1 MERVL
6 LVDDERD
13 ALEVLEWTLTD
24 CGCEVRAV
32 TEALDAL
39 ELARSF
45 KADLLVTD
53 YYLGSD
59 LNGLDVIRILRERQP
74 ELRTVLMTGMR
85 VEDLQSEINAIGG
98 IDVVRKPF
106 DCAQIVRLLPSSKR
120 EQSADVQSSDSHDP
134 PHE

>member
-24 CGCEVRAV
+24 RGYEVRAAG
-32 TEALDAL
+32 EALDAL
-39 ELARSF
+39 ELARTF
-45 KADLLVTD
+45 TADVLVTD

-59 LNGLDVIRILRERQP
+59 LNGLDLIRILRERQP

-85 VEDLQSEINAIGG
+85 VADIQSEIDAIGG
-98 IDVVRKPF
+98 IDVLRKPF
-106 DCAQIVRLLPSSKR
+106 DCAQILGLLSSENSERPSKL
-120 EQSADVQSSDSHDP
+120 QSSERHDP
-134 PHE
+134 P